1 MEIDNVGTTT
11 QATHVGDNSEHVEND
26 KTVFAPAWFDIGQ
39 FDKVGDN
46 KQVNKINKIQTEKY
60 QRKDKKTANKFQLK
74 VRKYSPEYPS
84 TESANTYTIF
94 ATPIPVEPRRRKDTK
109 LKQPSHLKY
118 SQRKYLM
125 NNQADKNS
133 ISQTPTSKK
142 PAVPALK
149 GWDIPFTSLEF
160 VQNSVQAPDWN
171 SWGRHDYSDKSWARH
186 DYSGPSSMI
195 SKNIVV
201 NVTPKTK
208 SETIQKEEHKDV
220 FKPFQNKKSLITKH
234 NQHYIE
240 HSIASPA
247 TSKYQPNAR

>member
-1 MEIDNVGTTT
+1 
-11 QATHVGDNSEHVEND
+11 
-26 KTVFAPAWFDIGQ
+26 
-39 FDKVGDN
+39 
-46 KQVNKINKIQTEKY
+46 
-60 QRKDKKTANKFQLK
+60 
-74 VRKYSPEYPS
+74 
-84 TESANTYTIF
+84 
-94 ATPIPVEPRRRKDTK
+94 
-109 LKQPSHLKY
+109 
-118 SQRKYLM
+118 M

-133 ISQTPTSKK
+133 LSQTPTSKK

-171 SWGRHDYSDKSWARH
+171 SWGRHDYSDQSWARH
-186 DYSGPSSMI
+186 DYSGTSSMT

-208 SETIQKEEHKDV
+208 SETIQKEEYKDV